1 MEGIFLLV
9 GLGVLAI
16 PAIAIGAW
24 IRAGNL
30 RQLVED
36 QSRENQRDVSDL
48 KREIATLRRSLEVVN
63 EKLAATA
70 NRSSGAPD
78 EVIPPLPAA
87 ATGKTAATV
96 KAAPNLPF
104 AHSLPVEQA
113 PKIAPP
119 PPPVPLQQESPAPQA
134 APAIQ
139 AAAPVVASATAEVP
153 PAPVVAAHPAPEIPA
168 NANTA
173 PATSAAAES
182 PTSSVATPRVPLK
195 IPQPLYQPRPSSFSS
210 YPAAEPR
217 VSLADWLRTKL
228 PLEEVLG
235 MNLFAKIGI
244 VLLVLGFALLG
255 RVALISM
262 GPAGKVALLYAAA
275 GALLGGGIWLE
286 RKERYGLLGRTGI
299 GGGWALAFF
308 TTYAMNHVLAMKVM
322 SSETLNC
329 VFLLGVAI
337 AIAAHTLHYKSQ
349 LVTGLAF
356 LLAFS
361 TVALTQDT
369 VYALSAGVILA
380 VGIVAVALRMGW
392 YELEVFGVLASFSN
406 HFYWLYKLYPNGVAG
421 HAFPQ
426 FLPSSII
433 LVLYWLI
440 FRVSYVVRAIR
451 TPRDERISTIAAL
464 ANTILLLSVM
474 KFQSTRPEL
483 AAYALLALGAM
494 EFLFGQLPVT
504 RRRRPAFILLTVLGT
519 MLIFAA
525 VPFKF
530 SGNSIAVVWM
540 IGAEALLIAGIVQ
553 HEVVFRRLG
562 LIAGT
567 VTGMLVAYE
576 ARTLFELRQHEQTPL
591 IASGI
596 QLLLCAALFYINAHF
611 VRERW
616 REMFKGIDEQLAEW
630 QSYLGAAMAFLG
642 VWALFPGDGTAVGWA
657 ILMIGAALGTRL
669 LNNNRQLLAQTWIFS
684 AAVAIRMAV
693 VNCHVTDAYPRHVTA
708 RLITLPLLA
717 LIFYLTAAVIS
728 AVQEIRIYLR
738 SFTLLAG
745 TSALVALVWLEVSPD
760 WVACG
765 WLGLTVGL
773 YLASRFIKLDDLCWQ
788 GHVLAGL
795 VTADLLLSNLD
806 AKTALARY
814 LPIVLNAVAFYAVS
828 RFCTLQNA
836 SYKRAAAWAHTWV
849 ATGLLATLAWHEAQQ
864 PWLAVLWVAFA
875 LTLALVDRFFDIEEL
890 PWQAHALAVLAVVRA
905 ATLNLYVLEKWHG
918 IDLRLVTLS
927 ILVAALYAL
936 AYCVRLP
943 QTAKDDDLNHIYSWA
958 GSIFGAW
965 MLWSELQPIA
975 VADGLAVFGL
985 LLFEFGD
992 WRKQKQIRLQGYV
1005 ALTIGFARIF
1015 FVNLTAATLSGETI
1029 SPRIYTVVP
1038 IALINLFVWMQL
1050 QSGKENDEVERFSI
1064 ANLLAW
1070 FATGSVASLLYF
1082 EVSSEWIILAW
1093 AILAVVLL
1101 LTVLTIDKELFLQQ
1115 AILLVAAVVTRGIA
1129 HNIFGGSYF
1138 TAGGWKGNIAV
1149 LTFVVA
1155 LLLATLPAAFLLRTR
1170 YIARPMQLRLSQ
1182 ALALNRPEQWL
1193 FFAPILLL
1201 TPTIVVKLNSGMVTL
1216 AWGLEGLLVV
1226 LLGLRVG
1233 ERSYRIT
1240 GLLLLLVCVCK
1251 IVFRDAWQLSE
1262 RDRYITFIAL
1272 GAALM
1277 LVSTLYNRF
1286 RESIRRLL

>member
-1 MEGIFLLV
+1 M
-9 GLGVLAI
+9 AI
-16 PAIAIGAW
+16 PAVAIGAW
-24 IRAGNL
+24 IKAGNL
-30 RQLVED
+30 RQLVEE
-36 QSRENQRDVSDL
+36 QSNENQRNVSDL

-70 NRSSGAPD
+70 NRSVGTPD
-78 EVIPPLPAA
+78 EVIPPTSAV
-87 ATGKTAATV
+87 V
-96 KAAPNLPF
+96 KATPNLAF
-104 AHSLPVEQA
+104 AHSMPTEQTSQQA
-113 PKIAPP
+113 PKIVPP
-119 PPPVPLQQESPAPQA
+119 GPPVHLKQENPVPQA
-134 APAIQ
+134 LPAIQ
-139 AAAPVVASATAEVP
+139 AAAPVVESATILVPPTPVAVPP
-153 PAPVVAAHPAPEIPA
+153 PAPAIPGSANTVPPPFVAPPATARVAA
-168 NANTA
+168 
-173 PATSAAAES
+173 
-182 PTSSVATPRVPLK
+182 PRVSLQT
-195 IPQPLYQPRPSSFSS
+195 PQPPAQPRPSSFNS
-210 YPAAEPR
+210 YKAAEPR
-217 VSLADWLRTKL
+217 VSVVDWLRTKL

-275 GALLGGGIWLE
+275 SALLGGGIWLE
-286 RKERYGLLGRTGI
+286 RKERYALLGRTGI

-308 TTYAMNHVLAMKVM
+308 TTYAMNHVQAMKVM

-337 AIAAHTLHYKSQ
+337 AIAAHTLRYKSQ
-349 LVTGLAF
+349 LITGLSF

-361 TVALTQDT
+361 TIALTQDT
-369 VYALSAGVILA
+369 VYALSAGLILA
-380 VGIVAVALRMGW
+380 VGIVGVALRMGW
-392 YELEVFGVLASFSN
+392 YELEVFGILASFSN
-406 HFYWLYKLYPNGVAG
+406 HFYWLYRLYPNGVAG
-421 HAFPQ
+421 HDFPQ
-426 FLPSSII
+426 LLPSSII

-440 FRVSYVVRAIR
+440 FRISYVVRAIP

-494 EFLFGQLPVT
+494 EFIFGQLPVT

-519 MLIFAA
+519 MLISAA

-553 HEVVFRRLG
+553 REVVFRRLG

-567 VTGMLVAYE
+567 VTGLLVAYE
-576 ARTLFELRQHEQTPL
+576 ARTLFELRQHAQTPL
-591 IASGI
+591 VATGI

-616 REMFKGIDEQLAEW
+616 RGMFEGIDEQLAEW

-642 VWALFPGDGTAVGWA
+642 VWALFPADGTAVGWA
-657 ILMIGAALGTRL
+657 VLMTGAAAGTRL
-669 LNNNRQLLAQTWIFS
+669 LPNNRHLLAQAWILS
-684 AAVAIRMAV
+684 VAVAVRMAV
-693 VNCHVTDAYPRHVTA
+693 VNCHVTDVYPHHVTA

-728 AVQEIRIYLR
+728 AEQELRIYLR

-745 TSALVALVWLEVSPD
+745 TSALVALVWFEVSPD

-773 YLASRFIKLDDLCWQ
+773 YLTSRSIKLDDLCWQ

-814 LPIVLNAVAFYAVS
+814 LPIVLSAIAFYAVS

-836 SYKRAAAWAHTWV
+836 TYKREAAWAHTWL

-890 PWQAHALAVLAVVRA
+890 PWQAHTLATLAVVRA
-905 ATLNLYVLEKWHG
+905 ATLNLYVLDKWHG
-918 IDLRLVTLS
+918 VDLRLITLS
-927 ILVAALYAL
+927 ILVAVLYAL

-943 QTAKDDDLNHIYSWA
+943 QTAKEEDLNHIYSWA
-958 GSIFGAW
+958 ASIFGAW
-965 MLWSELQPIA
+965 MLWSELQSIA
-975 VADGLAVFGL
+975 VADGLAIFGL

-992 WRKQKQIRLQGYV
+992 WRKQRQIRLQGYV

-1015 FVNLTAATLSGETI
+1015 FVNLTAATLPGETI
-1029 SPRIYTVVP
+1029 SPRIYTIIP
-1038 IALINLFVWMQL
+1038 IAFINLFVWMQL
-1050 QSGKENDEVERFSI
+1050 QSGKEKDEVERFSI

-1082 EVSSEWIILAW
+1082 EVSSEWIVLSW
-1093 AILAVVLL
+1093 AILAIALL

-1115 AILLVAAVVTRGIA
+1115 AILLVTAVVTRGIA
-1129 HNIFGGSYF
+1129 HNIFGSSYF
-1138 TAGGWKGNIAV
+1138 STGGWKGNIAV
-1149 LTFVVA
+1149 LSFVIA
-1155 LLLATLPAAFLLRTR
+1155 LLFAGLPIAFRLRTR
-1170 YIARPMQLRLSQ
+1170 YNLRPMQFRLSQ

-1201 TPTIVVKLNSGMVTL
+1201 TLMIVVKLNSGMVTL
-1216 AWGLEGLLVV
+1216 AWGLEGLMVV

-1233 ERSYRIT
+1233 ERTYRIT

-1286 RESIRRLL
+1286 RESVRRLL